1 MADYSPTAANVS
13 ASAQAT
19 TVNGTAG
26 ATVTAGQA
34 VYKSSTDGEWYLL
47 DADDS
52 SKIGTQGNI
61 GIALNGAA
69 DGQPLRV
76 CTFDPAFTPGFTMAV
91 GTAVVGS
98 GTAGALAP
106 ASDLASS
113 DYHIM
118 LIHPKTTSVGYLYP
132 ILSTNA
138 IS

>member
-1 MADYSPTAANVS
+1 MVDYTVTAANVA
-13 ASAQAT
+13 ASSNAT

-26 ATVTAGQA
+26 ATITQGQA

-47 DADDS
+47 DCDDS
-52 SKIGTQGNI
+52 TKIGTQGNI
-61 GIALNGAA
+61 GIALNGAS

-76 CTFDPAFTPGFTMAV
+76 CTYDPSFTPGITMVV

-98 GTAGALAP
+98 GTAGGLAP
-106 ASDLASS
+106 ASDLAQN

-118 LIHPKTTSVGYLYP
+118 LIHPKTTALGYLSP

-138 IS
+138 IA